1 MRDTTHKIAHYI
13 KASKLFIDPN
23 DLELDTQR
31 HPEHRKKHL
40 TDLFGAKGQ
49 LWKDELAG
57 ALTVK
62 ERPNGMYAI
71 KDGGGRWWAVMNL
84 LKEPNKE
91 LLCVVV
97 ETVSDLEAFRSL
109 NAGVKVPDGK
119 IFMAK
124 SHDPKNTYEHRVGN
138 VLRANNFTTVPG
150 STHKTVKVNHVCF
163 SYDLGNL
170 NTVLSIAKRYWGTK
184 ESKTGKVKHYRIE
197 GSGIAG
203 LAGFLF
209 TYGKHKDFD
218 MDRLEHVLAR
228 TSFAEI
234 KEGARDFIP
243 GHKEHQRQFGHAMA
257 KELVR
262 RYNLG
267 LSKTP
272 KLKMS
277 DLIKVQEKLMNHKN
291 YSSIHSAVWE
301 MRPIMK
307 EKE

>member
-1 MRDTTHKIAHYI
+1 MNDTNKTARYI
-13 KASKLFIDPN
+13 KAENLFIDPD
-23 DLELDTQR
+23 DLERDTQR
-31 HPEHRKKHL
+31 HPELRKTHL
-40 TDLFGAKGQ
+40 TNLYGARGQ

-62 ERPNGMYAI
+62 PRNGKMFAI

-84 LKEPNKE
+84 LKDPKKE
-91 LLCVVV
+91 LLCVVAERV
-97 ETVSDLEAFRSL
+97 NDLEAFSAL

-124 SHDPKNTYEHRVGN
+124 SHDPKNVYEHRVGN
-138 VLRANNFTTVPG
+138 VLRDNDFTTVSG
-150 STHKTVKVNHVCF
+150 CGHRSLKVNHVCF
-163 SYDLGNL
+163 AYDLGNL
-170 NTVLSIAKRYWGTK
+170 NTVLSMAKRFWGTK
-184 ESKTGKVKHYRIE
+184 ESKTGKIKRSRLQ

-203 LAGFLF
+203 LSGFLF
-209 TYGKHKDFD
+209 AYSKHPDLN
-218 MDRLEHVLAR
+218 MQRLEHVLAN
-228 TSFAEI
+228 TSFEDL
-234 KEGARDFIP
+234 KSGARDFIP
-243 GHKEHQRQFGHAMA
+243 GHKEHQRQWGHAMA

-272 KLKMS
+272 KLKMNE
-277 DLIKVQEKLMNHKN
+277 LIKVQEKLMNHKN

-307 EKE
+307 E